1 MDWTRTVL
9 FNDEYLG
16 NISIYVYWV
25 AHIVYTCI
33 YIYLFIYL
41 FTYLLIYI
49 ICTVCNRATVP
60 RGADVQGQ
68 HAKDN
73 AAVNRTQ
80 NNQGVYDVSL
90 RLGEL
95 SSKKIKKLWELGS
108 RKKPCHKLLL
118 YPHNAVLNFRSC
130 QIAKKD
136 KQPGLLQIT
145 RSFVCINQPSPKN
158 HQTNRQRT

>member
-1 MDWTRTVL
+1 MSPHQETPAWREIDWTQLKRFV
-9 FNDEYLG
+9 DGYLG

-25 AHIVYTCI
+25 AHIMYKCI
-33 YIYLFIYL
+33 YIY
-41 FTYLLIYI
+41 YLLTYIY

-60 RGADVQGQ
+60 RGADVQGR
-68 HAKDN
+68 HAKDS

-145 RSFVCINQPSPKN
+145 RSFVCINQP
-158 HQTNRQRT
+158 